1 MREFYRDRLSK
12 HQTKLM
18 RYLKYV
24 FNDHIVLV
32 STFLIGG
39 FGFYYADFV
48 KTLSPNFFIGKP
60 FVILIWFLVL
70 LSGKFATLIK
80 EADQLFLLPKEKQLH
95 DYLKQAFKHSLV
107 LPFTSLLL
115 TTGVLMPLLIA
126 VNRST
131 VVDFILYCLI
141 LWLLKTSHM
150 MRLLQHAFQIDVSQL
165 KRSLI
170 IWGFVSLSALTMTL
184 YVSPLVGLALAL
196 VLTAYDQLVEKK
208 KLHTA
213 SLHWQRLVELEQ
225 QRMKT
230 IYQFINLFTD
240 VPGMTGKVKRRRIFD
255 PILKR
260 IARTHTNTYRYLYA
274 RSFIRGA
281 EYSGLV
287 FRLTVVAVLIIA
299 SLKEW
304 PLILGISLLS
314 LFLIGFQLIPL
325 FNQFNYMTMTQLY
338 PLTPQMKNQDFKNLV
353 TKILSIVTVIIGIT
367 LIIFYPDKKLV
378 GLIILALIVE
388 ILVFHFIYLPKR
400 LQKMTRF

>member
-1 MREFYRDRLSK
+1 MREFYRDRLTK

-48 KTLSPNFFIGKP
+48 KTLSPDFFIGKP

-70 LSGKFATLIK
+70 LTGKLATLIK
-80 EADQLFLLPKEKQLH
+80 EADQLFLLPKEMQLH

-107 LPFTSLLL
+107 LPFTCLLL

-126 VNRST
+126 INRST
-131 VVDFILYCLI
+131 LIDFVLYCLI
-141 LWLLKTSHM
+141 LWLLKASHM

-165 KRSLI
+165 KRGLI
-170 IWGFVSLSALTMTL
+170 IWGFVSLLALIMTL

-208 KLHTA
+208 KLHTV

-260 IARTHTNTYRYLYA
+260 IARTHSNTYRYLYA

-304 PLILGISLLS
+304 PLVLGISLLS

-367 LIIFYPDKKLV
+367 LIIFYPDKKLA

-400 LQKMTRF
+400 LQKMKRF